1 MPPRSKIELL
11 PDEILAELNE
21 RLVKGRFSGYVQL
34 AEWLTG
40 KGFEISKT
48 ALGRYGKNFEDKLDA
63 LRVATQ
69 QARAVVE
76 STPDDDGAMNEA
88 LMRLIQEKLFSI
100 LRDMNVNPKKI
111 NVASL
116 VRSVAEFTRA
126 NVAHR
131 KYRSAVRDKAAAAA
145 ATVAKL
151 AKKGG
156 LSKATADEIR
166 REILG
171 IPA

>member
-1 MPPRSKIELL
+1 MPQRSKIELL
-11 PDEILAELNE
+11 PDEVLAELNE
-21 RLVKGRFSGYVQL
+21 RLVKGRFAGYVEL

-48 ALGRYGKNFEDKLDA
+48 ALHRYGQKFEDKLAA
-63 LRVATQ
+63 LKIATD
-69 QARAVVE
+69 QARAVVDA
-76 STPDDDGAMNEA
+76 SPDDDGAMNEA

-100 LRDMNVNPKKI
+100 LRDMNVDPKRI
-111 NVASL
+111 NIASL
-116 VRSVAEFTRA
+116 VRAVAEFTRA

-131 KYRSAVRDKAAAAA
+131 KYREHVREKAKSAAASIE
-145 ATVAKL
+145 KI

-156 LSKATADEIR
+156 LSKGAVAEIR

>member
-1 MPPRSKIELL
+1 MGQRSRIELL
-11 PDEILAELNE
+11 PDEVLAELNE
-21 RLVKGRFSGYVQL
+21 RLVKGRFAGYVEL

-48 ALGRYGKNFEDKLDA
+48 ALHRYGQKFEDKLAA
-63 LRVATQ
+63 LKLATD
-69 QARAVVE
+69 QARAVVDAA
-76 STPDDDGAMNEA
+76 PDDDGAMNEA
-88 LMRLIQEKLFSI
+88 LMRLIQEKLFGI
-100 LRDMNVNPKKI
+100 LRDLNIDPKKI
-111 NVASL
+111 NIASL
-116 VRSVAEFTRA
+116 VRAVAEFTRA

-131 KYRSAVRDKAAAAA
+131 KYRAHVREKATAAA

-156 LSKATADEIR
+156 LSKATAAEIR